1 MRITSEGVLEEVE
14 VVGGICVAGVL
25 DGEVDGEGV
34 AGAESGRDGRGDREG
49 GGWLG
54 IGGGNGAGH
63 VVTVGGHDGIELI
76 GVERNVGV
84 ECFQGGPGLG
94 HGSVWPDERVSV
106 SDRNDT
112 GASGVATFSVGVVVA
127 ADEVVVDA
135 DEDAGFVDGAAA
147 GDGIISKVREGPPL
161 GHARLAG

>member
-1 MRITSEGVLEEVE
+1 LRITSEGVLEE

-34 AGAESGRDGRGDREG
+34 ADAESGRDGGGDREG
-49 GGWLG
+49 GGLLG

-63 VVTVGGHDGIELI
+63 VVTDGGHDGIELI